1 MDLTE
6 AEDPTSAAFIVEDP
20 VINNNIPM
28 YTVRG
33 TDEEGDFQTQRRFS
47 EFVALREALIA
58 MWPGCYVPFLPE
70 KSYTRPND
78 KHSIEE
84 RRELL

>member
-33 TDEEGDFQTQRRFS
+33 TDEEGDFQT
-47 EFVALREALIA
+47 
-58 MWPGCYVPFLPE
+58 
-70 KSYTRPND
+70 
-78 KHSIEE
+78 
-84 RRELL
+84 